1 MVKRIA
7 VVHKEKCNPVACGNF
22 LCIRVCP
29 VNRKGDECIYV
40 DSDGK
45 AGIDENLCIGC
56 MICVHKCPFGAIDII
71 NLPSELEKDAIHQF
85 GRNGFHLYNLPIPI
99 FGKVVGIL
107 GPNGIGKTT
116 ALKVLSG
123 LLKPNLG
130 RWEKNTEASFDELV
144 RFFKGTEAQNF
155 FEKVRDGRIK
165 VSYKPQQIDLI
176 PKSAKGKVRTLLQK
190 VDEKNMLGKIADEL
204 SLNEILDNDITAISG
219 GELQRVAIAATVLKK
234 ANLYIFDEPTSFLDI
249 KQRLRVSKFIKSLAD
264 EETAVLLVDHDL
276 IVMDYMADL
285 VHMFYG
291 KEEVYGIVSQP
302 KTVKAGIN
310 VYLSGYL
317 KEENVRFRSKAVKF
331 LEKPPLSKSEK
342 EEIVSWSGISKKLGK
357 FSLSAAS
364 GSVHRGEV
372 IGVLGEN
379 GIGKTSFVKLLANAI
394 STDKGEISGSV
405 KVSYKPQ
412 YLESN
417 SPELVSVVLKD
428 VMKYEHQIFHPLN
441 LQGLMLK
448 KVNELSG
455 GELQRVAIAHCLS
468 QDADLYLL
476 DEPSAYLDVEQRL
489 IISKVIRD
497 VMEQRGKSALIVE
510 HDLLF
515 IDYVSHKLIVCDG
528 EPAVDGNVQGPFP
541 MEEGMT
547 LFLKELG
554 ITFRRDA
561 ESHRPRVN
569 KEDSVKDR
577 EQKNTG
583 KYYYL

>member
-144 RFFKGTEAQNF
+144 HFFKGTEAQNF